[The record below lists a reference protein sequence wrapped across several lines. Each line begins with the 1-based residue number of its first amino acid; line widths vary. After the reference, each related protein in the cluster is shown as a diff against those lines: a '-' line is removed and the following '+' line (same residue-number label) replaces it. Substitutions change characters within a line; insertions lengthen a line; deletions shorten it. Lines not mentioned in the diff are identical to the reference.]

1 MAYEF
6 DNYIG
11 RTSSCESLTGSK
23 GGESSLEVNAHFNWF
38 EPIKTVYALEF
49 RNRMID
55 ILKNSVKLVG
65 YLTSKA
71 PIATLF
77 KTKSPWSYLMMY
89 FRGARYVTNFDR

>member
-23 GGESSLEVNAHFNWF
+23 GGESSLEVYAHFNWF

-55 ILKNSVKLVG
+55 ILKVFLKFLAG
-65 YLTSKA
+65 YFTYKA
-71 PIATLF
+71 L
-77 KTKSPWSYLMMY
+77 S
-89 FRGARYVTNFDR
+89 

>member
-55 ILKNSVKLVG
+55 ILKV
-65 YLTSKA
+65 
-71 PIATLF
+71 F
-77 KTKSPWSYLMMY
+77 W
-89 FRGARYVTNFDR
+89 NF

>member
-55 ILKNSVKLVG
+55 ILSFFEISTRVL
-65 YLTSKA
+65 
-71 PIATLF
+71 
-77 KTKSPWSYLMMY
+77 Y
-89 FRGARYVTNFDR
+89 FQSTHRYFWENITEDFHMT